1 MTTQSVLSEPSLLLA
16 THLYL
21 PLSLGWQL
29 MISIVMTPS
38 VWVIGYTE
46 ESSGLPD

>member
-29 MISIVMTPS
+29 MISMVMTPS
-38 VWVIGYTE
+38 VCVIGKR
-46 ESSGLPD
+46 SDGSGLPD